1 MLDLL
6 TKVETT
12 AGFLRHSVGWSCDVQ
27 TDIHVADAY
36 VAL

>member
-12 AGFLRHSVGWSCDVQ
+12 AGFFETQCRLSCDVQ